1 MKTNIKTNIIRK
13 NTSIGEAKKILK
25 SQGCVLNDGW
35 EIVLG
40 MLLQDCDYI
49 EVQGYFTPARLV
61 QIREK

>member
-1 MKTNIKTNIIRK
+1 MKTNIIRK

-40 MLLQDCDYI
+40 MLLQD
-49 EVQGYFTPARLV
+49 
-61 QIREK
+61 